1 MQTITTI
8 GLDIAKSVFQVH
20 GVDAGGHVI
29 VRRQLKRRSASA
41 RLLREHA
48 DQIGLN
54 PAFTIHDR
62 EDSADL
68 MNLIRHELGFSST
81 RWCRGRRGR

>member
-1 MQTITTI
+1 MALMLAAT
-8 GLDIAKSVFQVH
+8 F
-20 GVDAGGHVI
+20 

-62 EDSADL
+62 EDSADR
-68 MNLIRHELGFSST
+68 MNLIKHELGFSRCTVVSRSPWKMMAGT
-81 RWCRGRRGR
+81 VCPTGPA